1 MLTVKIYA
9 SVSIMTVNRIIPMN
23 LPNVIYKISKNFGKL
38 KKNKKRSLELCSG
51 EKSVDE

>member
-1 MLTVKIYA
+1 MMLTVKIYA

-23 LPNVIYKISKNFGKL
+23 LPNVIYKTSKHFGRL
-38 KKNKKRSLELCSG
+38 KKKRSLELCSR

>member
-1 MLTVKIYA
+1 MMLTVKIYA

-23 LPNVIYKISKNFGKL
+23 LPNVIYKISKYFGKL
-38 KKNKKRSLELCSG
+38 KKKNRSLELCSG